1 LTKGNGSHPPDSG
14 DDAEH
19 EEDFPIGDGTADSSA
34 DVVCPYCSERVT
46 IGVDP
51 GGGSLQQYVEDC
63 EVCCNPWNVTVR
75 FIGGTPHVSVE
86 PIDQ

>member
-1 LTKGNGSHPPDSG
+1 MTKGNGTHPPDP
-14 DDAEH
+14 DY
-19 EEDFPIGDGTADSSA
+19 EEDFPLGDGTADSSA
-34 DVVCPYCSERVT
+34 DVICPYCGESVT

-75 FIGGTPHVSVE
+75 FVGGTPHVSVE